1 MARAD
6 HNGNQS
12 QAALAAYVKLMR
24 AANSVTSRLGAGL
37 REDQLTGSQLGV
49 LEALL
54 HLGPLHQNV
63 IAKKLLMSGGNITM
77 VIDHLERRGLVQRQ
91 RDADDRRFI
100 TVGLTPRGR
109 TIAKRVFSKHAKR
122 IVKEFSVISAREIDA
137 LSRICKKLGK
147 HEKRRQSE

>member
-1 MARAD
+1 MARANHIGD
-6 HNGNQS
+6 QR

-77 VIDHLERRGLVQRQ
+77 VIDHLERRGLVRRQ

-100 TVGLTPRGR
+100 TVALTPRGR
-109 TIAKRVFSKHAKR
+109 TIAKRAFSKHAKR
-122 IVKEFSVISAREIDA
+122 IVNEFSVISPSEIDA

-147 HEKRRQSE
+147 HAKRRQSE